1 MKTSIETLG
10 GFIMIQLGRVPAA
23 ADRFEWSGL
32 NFEVV
37 DMDGNRV
44 DKVLVS
50 TKPKQVVKEEE
61 KE

>member
-1 MKTSIETLG
+1 
-10 GFIMIQLGRVPAA
+10 MIQLGRVPSAT
-23 ADRFEWSGL
+23 DRFEWNGL

-44 DKVLVS
+44 DKILVS
-50 TKPKQVVKEEE
+50 TKPKQVVTQEE